1 VRFHLLICL
10 SITFW
15 IISCSKPKFYWT
27 SKALPPE
34 ERALLFSTFGSSS
47 LDPSLAKVDLIW
59 GQNIR
64 NFEGYSSIR
73 KEEFVL
79 ATCRLPLLKVIT
91 DYGNLSTKDHEKG
104 CHDQSAF
111 DEVFLSKLEGGAT
124 IEDALLIPFSSA
136 RYIVNDSVSPK
147 MQFRWYR
154 IDVPRLGKLAIRL
167 NSSESLTGKLY
178 RDRNENRR
186 FEFEELAEALR
197 FEEESKTITV
207 NVDKSPYY
215 FVIEY
220 EGDEI
225 KYELDFKSTV
235 FEGPVDKGANHPSES
250 LALEASE
257 TENLVSDSLNE
268 FDQVDYFGFKLDEA
282 ASLKINLKR
291 VGGEG
296 DADVALYHDLN
307 EDGQLSDEELI
318 IVSEA
323 SGDES
328 IGLPQAA
335 QGKWYLKTSLFRGSL
350 HYSLTLQAIKT
361 VSSDLFLSVKKEKHQ
376 LKISVKNL
384 GPSAADQVSLV
395 VKCKE
400 DSKIIFQ
407 LPQWTKLDPETYI
420 YNFHHIAVNDE
431 ETVVLEGESDE
442 IVTFEVLSKG
452 VDPNHS
458 NNAAAILF

>member
-1 VRFHLLICL
+1 MSFNLLICL
-10 SITFW
+10 LTTFF
-15 IISCSKPKFYWT
+15 IISCSKPKSNWT
-27 SKALPPE
+27 SKAPPPE
-34 ERALLFSTFGSSS
+34 ERALLFSTFGTAS
-47 LDPSLAKVDLIW
+47 LDSSLAKADLIW

-64 NFEGYSSIR
+64 NFDGYSSIR

-79 ATCRLPLLKVIT
+79 ATCRLSLFKVFT
-91 DYGNLSTKDHEKG
+91 DYGNLSTKYHEKG

-124 IEDALLIPFSSA
+124 IEDALLIPFSTA
-136 RYIVNDSVSPK
+136 RYIVNDAVSPK
-147 MQFRWYR
+147 MQFRWYK
-154 IDVPRLGKLAIRL
+154 IDVPRLGKLTIRL

-178 RDRNENRR
+178 RDRNENHR
-186 FEFEELAEALR
+186 FEFEELVEAMR
-197 FEEESKTITV
+197 FEEENRTILI

-215 FVIEY
+215 FVIDY

-225 KYELDFKSTV
+225 KYELDFKSSV
-235 FEGPVDKGANHPSES
+235 FEGPMDKGANFPSES
-250 LALEASE
+250 LTLEASE
-257 TENLVSDSLNE
+257 TENLVADSLNE
-268 FDQVDYFGFKLDEA
+268 FDQVDYFGFNLDEA
-282 ASLKINLKR
+282 ASLKIQLKR

-318 IVSEA
+318 LVSEA

-328 IGLPQAA
+328 IGLRQAA
-335 QGKWYLKTSLFRGSL
+335 QGKWYLKTSLFRGSIN
-350 HYSLTLQAIKT
+350 YSLTLQAIKT
-361 VSSDLFLSVKKEKHQ
+361 VSSDLFLAVKKEKHH

-400 DSKIIFQ
+400 NSKIVFQ
-407 LPQWTKLDPETYI
+407 QPQWTKLDQETYI

-431 ETVVLEGESDE
+431 ETLLLEGESDE
-442 IVTFEVLSKG
+442 IATFEVLSKG
-452 VDPNHS
+452 VDPNQS